1 MCFLFFPKFDG
12 SWQGHGMGNE
22 DSHKGPFTGEGVTFL
37 MVPPNCTYTLGWS
50 IKLHDTLIFW
60 MSPWENS

>member
-1 MCFLFFPKFDG
+1 
-12 SWQGHGMGNE
+12 MGNE